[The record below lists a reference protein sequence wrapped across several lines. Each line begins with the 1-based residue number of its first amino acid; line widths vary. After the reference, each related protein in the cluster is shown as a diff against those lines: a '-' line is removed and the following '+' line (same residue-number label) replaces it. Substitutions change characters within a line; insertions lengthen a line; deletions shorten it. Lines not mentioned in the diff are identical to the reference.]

1 MGRHHLRPHLHSHDV
16 EAATVE
22 AATVEAATVEAVR
35 VESLALVA
43 ARCFLVAVALQGAF
57 DQASDLQAAAYGC

>member
-16 EAATVE
+16 EAA
-22 AATVEAATVEAVR
+22 AVQAVPVKR
-35 VESLALVA
+35 LALVA

-57 DQASDLQAAAYGC
+57 DQASDLLAAAYGC